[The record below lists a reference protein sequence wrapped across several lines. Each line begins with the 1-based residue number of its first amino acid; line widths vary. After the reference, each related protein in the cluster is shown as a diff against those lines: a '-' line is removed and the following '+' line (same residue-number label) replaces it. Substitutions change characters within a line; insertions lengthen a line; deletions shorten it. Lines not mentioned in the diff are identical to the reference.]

1 MDYPP
6 FEQQYTAYP
15 PPEPEP
21 TPTPRSHDPVAVA
34 VGNASLLSVGYF
46 MLGRPRLAVVTL
58 VITVGLLA
66 LLVTT
71 VPTLAFEILILL
83 WWLVLIGHG
92 WFLAGGRTR
101 GVVLWWPQRA
111 VALVVT
117 VLVLLAFG
125 LLRFDD
131 ITIGQTVAQARQS
144 GNCEQALTAMDG
156 VWLGNRL
163 ADAPSTADGDLAVQA
178 CQRLDVARSKLTT
191 GLTGDSN
198 ALKAGFDG
206 LGAVLAD
213 LPGHEKMVD
222 VALSGFLAGLPGKDP
237 CHAAAVTDWLRQRKP
252 THNDLDRSAA
262 VVPKVAPDALVG
274 CGDNLMSSNDWET
287 ARKRYQQ
294 LLDQYPG
301 NALTA
306 KAQDGV
312 TKATQAIELANVR
325 RLLADT
331 TDGQPAYCS
340 QPAQYSAAPAYG
352 HGVNPSLIY
361 GTDEYAQELPGGWQV
376 SDPAQAVV
384 VICAGTKDY
393 GDPVQ
398 TCPYTAESG
407 VFSTIP
413 TDVTFHKIAV
423 PVKAY
428 ELRTGKLI
436 TDKAVQIGGASCPD
450 TIHWSSALD
459 DSPPPK
465 DMYVTSS
472 PPDVVAAFGTV
483 INP

>member
-6 FEQQYTAYP
+6 YDQQYTAYL

-21 TPTPRSHDPVAVA
+21 APPPRSHDPVAVA

-46 MLGRPRLAVVTL
+46 MLGRPRLAIVAL
-58 VITVGLLA
+58 VLTAGLIA

-83 WWLVLIGHG
+83 WWLALIGHG
-92 WFLAGGRTR
+92 WFLAGGRAR
-101 GVVLWWPQRA
+101 GVVRWPQRA

-125 LLRFDD
+125 LLRLDD
-131 ITIGQTVAQARQS
+131 ANLGQTVAQARQS
-144 GNCEQALTAMDG
+144 GNCGQALTAMNG
-156 VWLGNRL
+156 VWLGNRI
-163 ADAPSTADGDLAVQA
+163 ADAPLTADGDLAVQA
-178 CQRLDVARSKLTT
+178 CQRLDAARAKLND
-191 GLTGDSN
+191 GLTGASVP
-198 ALKAGFDG
+198 LKAGFDG
-206 LGAVLAD
+206 LGSVLTD

-222 VALSGFLAGLPGKDP
+222 VALDGFLAGLPGKDP

-252 THNDLDRSAA
+252 THNTLDRSAA
-262 VVPKVAPDALVG
+262 VVPKLAPDALVG
-274 CGDNLMSSNDWET
+274 CGDNLMSTKTFET
-287 ARKRYQQ
+287 ARQRYQQ
-294 LLDQYPG
+294 LIDQYPN
-301 NALTA
+301 NALLA
-306 KAQDGV
+306 RAQDGV
-312 TKATQAIELANVR
+312 VKATQAIELANVR
-325 RLLADT
+325 HLL
-331 TDGQPAYCS
+331 TDWDNGQPLYCS

-361 GTDEYAQELPGGWQV
+361 GTDEYAQQLPGGWQTD
-376 SDPAQAVV
+376 DPSKATV

-393 GDPVQ
+393 GDSVQ
-398 TCPYTAESG
+398 TCPYTAETG
-407 VFSTIP
+407 AFSNIP

-423 PVKAY
+423 PVKAF

-436 TDKAVQIGGASCPD
+436 TDKSVQIGGTSCPQ
-450 TIHWSSALD
+450 TIHWNSALD

-472 PPDVVAAFGTV
+472 PADVVAGFGAV